1 MTEEI
6 SDAAKKFG
14 KTAITGT
21 LGIGTTAI
29 KTAQGIGEGLGETGV
44 AVTHVAKHTVK
55 GISNV
60 TENLSDTAKGY
71 TDRNKMYQDAETDV
85 YGVKS
90 TSDAET
96 NKIRIQNELEQKKI
110 KAEIDQERKIAA
122 LSKQKTL
129 SKQEQDENHDKV
141 DISYYYGFKTDDSP
155 YEAGKTA
162 SSVYFSF
169 DKTWYFYFY
178 PTYFIDDKG
187 EFHEI
192 TLPPKGIDGG
202 RREKKIIVH
211 DNTANTDIFIDF
223 VRTAGKIYGDLMV
236 PKITDVVSGVE
247 IPIKKLQ
254 FAKGWCYILKM
265 VGGKRRKSNK
275 QTIRR
280 RKTNKRRSNRRKTN
294 KKTNRR
300 IR

>member
-1 MTEEI
+1 MKRGGSVESMKNAATE
-6 SDAAKKFG
+6 FG
-14 KTAITGT
+14 TTAVTGT
-21 LGIGTTAI
+21 LGIGTSAI
-29 KTAQGIGEGLGETGV
+29 KTAESAANLLAHTTTGL
-44 AVTHVAKHTVK
+44 
-55 GISNV
+55 SNV
-60 TENLSDTAKGY
+60 SENLRDTSRGY
-71 TDRNKMYQDAETDV
+71 TDRNKLYQKTETDV
-85 YGVKS
+85 YEVKS
-90 TSDAET
+90 ASDAET

-141 DISYYYGFKTDDSP
+141 DISYYYGFKTDANP
-155 YEAGKTA
+155 YEAGKSA
-162 SSVYFSF
+162 SNIYFSF

-178 PTYFIDDKG
+178 PTYFIDNKG

-192 TLPPKGIDGG
+192 TLPTKGIDGG

-211 DNTANTDIFIDF
+211 DNTTNTNIFIDF
-223 VRTAGKIYGDLMV
+223 VRTAGRLYGDSIV
-236 PKITDVVSGVE
+236 PKITDVDTGVE

-265 VGGKRRKSNK
+265 VGGKKRR
-275 QTIRR
+275 TIRR
-280 RKTNKRRSNRRKTN
+280 SIRKTNKRRSN

-300 IR
+300 R